1 MLLPKAPR
9 PRWRRPWRRHR
20 FHATFRSLDRGA
32 WPEAATAAGLRLIDP
47 RGDPSAIIE
56 AIASCRV
63 LLAEAL
69 HGAIAADALRVPW
82 IALRPL
88 VQVHR
93 AKWHDWAAALDLRVA
108 FHDMAPSSLLER
120 LHASP
125 LAASRSGRNLLDRS
139 SDLLRRMARGRF
151 IEVAARALA
160 RAAKAVPQLSKA
172 TALDRCHVLEDA
184 GSDPHAPTGSEA
196 PACRVSSLNHSI
208 ASTLQTRAKPP
219 TTPSGP
225 AVVAASG
232 GLAIRRP
239 RISGA
244 PARHAVVSRS
254 PELRSAGAHPAR
266 RRRLLDVGCGAG
278 SLGAAYRRLNPR
290 ARLLGID
297 MDPVAAKLAAR
308 RLDEVAVV
316 DVERDPMPFA
326 LDRPSTA
333 SSTATC
339 SNISATRGRY
349 SAATSRRSATRAR
362 S

>member
-1 MLLPKAPR
+1 MQLYHWQGAQRNFGDGLNRLIWPNLLPGFFDSDPAEVFLGIGSVLDVRHAAGVMKLTAGAGYGGYEKLPVLDASWVIHWVRGPATARLLGLPKSCGLGDPAMLLPKLLGRAGDARGDDIGFMP
-9 PRWRRPWRRHR
+9 H
-20 FHATFRSLDRGA
+20 FESLDRGA

-47 RGDPSAIIE
+47 RGDPSAIID

-160 RAAKAVPQLSKA
+160 RAARAVPQLSKA
-172 TALDRCHVLEDA
+172 TALDRCQSRMLDRIH
-184 GSDPHAPTGSEA
+184 
-196 PACRVSSLNHSI
+196 
-208 ASTLQTRAKPP
+208 TLR
-219 TTPSGP
+219 
-225 AVVAASG
+225 
-232 GLAIRRP
+232 
-239 RISGA
+239 
-244 PARHAVVSRS
+244 
-254 PELRSAGAHPAR
+254 
-266 RRRLLDVGCGAG
+266 
-278 SLGAAYRRLNPR
+278 
-290 ARLLGID
+290 
-297 MDPVAAKLAAR
+297 
-308 RLDEVAVV
+308 
-316 DVERDPMPFA
+316 RDPKRLHA
-326 LDRPSTA
+326 GYLR
-333 SSTATC
+333 
-339 SNISATRGRY
+339 
-349 SAATSRRSATRAR
+349 
-362 S
+362 